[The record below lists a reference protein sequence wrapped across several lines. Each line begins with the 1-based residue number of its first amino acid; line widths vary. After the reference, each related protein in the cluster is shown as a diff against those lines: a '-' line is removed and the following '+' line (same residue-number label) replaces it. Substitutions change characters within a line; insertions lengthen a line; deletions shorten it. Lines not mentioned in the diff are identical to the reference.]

1 MAALFFK
8 LANVPDDE
16 ADDIRN
22 LLSENNILFYETHA
36 GFFRVGLDAIWLHDS
51 TQLESAKQLLQDYQQ
66 KRYQSQRELFNQS
79 QEKGE
84 VETLWQRITHQPI
97 RFFAAL
103 VAVVFVLTLTLVPFF
118 FVW

>member
-16 ADDIRN
+16 AEDVRH

-51 TQLESAKQLLQDYQQ
+51 SQLNTAKQLLQDYQQ
-66 KRYQSQRELFNQS
+66 KRYQSQRELFSQS

-84 VETLWQRITHQPI
+84 AETLWQRISHQPI
-97 RFFAAL
+97 RFLAAIL
-103 VAVVFVLTLTLVPFF
+103 AVVFVLTLTLVPFF
-118 FVW
+118 FG

>member
-16 ADDIRN
+16 AEDVRN
-22 LLSENNILFYETHA
+22 LLSENNILFYETHT

-51 TQLESAKQLLQDYQQ
+51 AQLNTAKQLLQDYQQ
-66 KRYQSQRELFNQS
+66 KRYQSQRELFSQS

-84 VETLWQRITHQPI
+84 VETLWQRISHQPI
-97 RFFAAL
+97 RFLAAII
-103 VAVVFVLTLTLVPFF
+103 AVVFVLALTLVPFF
-118 FVW
+118 FV

>member
-16 ADDIRN
+16 AEDVRH

-51 TQLESAKQLLQDYQQ
+51 SQLDAAKQLLQDYQQ
-66 KRYQSQRELFNQS
+66 KRYQSQRELFSQS
-79 QEKGE
+79 QQKGE
-84 VETLWQRITHQPI
+84 VETLWQRISHQPI
-97 RFFAAL
+97 RFLAAIL
-103 VAVVFVLTLTLVPFF
+103 AVVFVLTLTLVPFF
-118 FVW
+118 FV